1 MCPPWSSKPHLLRFP
16 FPRGSPSGPS
26 PPPLTP
32 QPSKHPHRVF
42 LRPPGQACS
51 LSPLGTPCPPHSFL
65 PGSHLSPH
73 PEPPAPLP
81 PPHSPSLPIGRSPP
95 TPTTASVPSQPKNY
109 DPFLPH
115 LSVFIPTAWKGAANS
130 ASPRALVGVQRTRGR
145 ILPSSPPSKYH
156 PWGCRERSSHKL
168 PVFTQGAAA
177 RGSNAFCTG

>member
-51 LSPLGTPCPPHSFL
+51 LSPSGTPCPPHSFL

-81 PPHSPSLPIGRSPP
+81 PTPFPLSSHRTEPSHANHRLRPLPTKELRSFPP
-95 TPTTASVPSQPKNY
+95 PPFCIYSHCLERRSKLCFTP
-109 DPFLPH
+109 
-115 LSVFIPTAWKGAANS
+115 
-130 ASPRALVGVQRTRGR
+130 SPRWGSEDAGTHSALLSSIQIPSVGLRGEKQ
-145 ILPSSPPSKYH
+145 P
-156 PWGCRERSSHKL
+156 
-168 PVFTQGAAA
+168 
-177 RGSNAFCTG
+177 